1 MVFPNISISVMECF
15 KVPIVYVIQ
24 TKGALNS
31 SFPSISQNITM
42 NRYTKNARYR
52 ISFLYNFNCNNINTI
67 VRTTPRSHPVVL
79 NIIIILG
86 INRVNAV
93 KTAAAKTGYKNSDY
107 SYFILFTSIVPY
119 NARKITPP
127 DFFISL
133 PTI

>member
-93 KTAAAKTGYKNSDY
+93 KKQQQPKPATK
-107 SYFILFTSIVPY
+107 
-119 NARKITPP
+119 
-127 DFFISL
+127 
-133 PTI
+133 

>member
-93 KTAAAKTGYKNSDY
+93 KKQQQPKPATKIVIIAILSSLLPLFHTMLAK
-107 SYFILFTSIVPY
+107 
-119 NARKITPP
+119 
-127 DFFISL
+127 
-133 PTI
+133 